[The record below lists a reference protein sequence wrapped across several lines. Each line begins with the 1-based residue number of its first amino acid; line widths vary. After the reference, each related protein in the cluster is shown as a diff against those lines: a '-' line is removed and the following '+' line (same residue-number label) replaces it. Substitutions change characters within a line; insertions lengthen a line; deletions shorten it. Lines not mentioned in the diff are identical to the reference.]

1 MIASV
6 LFFLAALF
14 YLIAGLGLLRLPDS
28 LARLHAGTKA
38 SSLATALALAAAFAH
53 HGTLWS
59 ALMCGA
65 SLLFVF
71 LTAPLASHAIAR
83 CIFASRLTADP
94 SRNPTASTLDPPPAR
109 PLPASHETRIP
120 TSTNSGPA

>member
-1 MIASV
+1 MIASL
-6 LFFLAALF
+6 LFLLASLF

-38 SSLATALALAAAFAH
+38 SSLATTLALAAAFAH

-59 ALMCGA
+59 GLMCAG

-83 CIFASRLTADP
+83 CVLASRLAP
-94 SRNPTASTLDPPPAR
+94 SAPVRKEPAQGTPIVSKKPNGPRLPITL
-109 PLPASHETRIP
+109 
-120 TSTNSGPA
+120 